1 MFPFLHFI
9 EIQIAMEATQIIELL
24 SNYVTKE
31 RLETLN
37 RVIDNRTNYIAV
49 VLEDIFQ
56 NHNASAVL
64 RSCDC
69 FGIQS
74 VNFIENRYSY
84 MENKDVAMGS
94 SQWLSIRRFNQKE
107 NNTLDAINAMR
118 DAGYR
123 IVATTPHTNDVLI
136 KDLDLTKGKIALFF
150 GSEKPGLSNIVME
163 NADEFVRIPMYG
175 FTESFNISVS
185 AALCLY
191 ELTAKLRNS
200 DINWHLSEHERTEL
214 LAQWMKLSARSADW
228 LIKEHEKREMKVES

>member
-1 MFPFLHFI
+1 MLFI
-9 EIQIAMEATQIIELL
+9 ALTITMEALQIIELL
-24 SNYVTKE
+24 KNYVTKE

-37 RVIDNRTNYIAV
+37 RVIEERTNYISV

-107 NNTLDAINAMR
+107 NNTLDAIKAIR
-118 DAGYR
+118 EAGYR

-136 KDLDLTKGKIALFF
+136 KDLDLSKGKIALFF
-150 GSEKPGLSNIVME
+150 GSEKPGLSDIVME

-191 ELTAKLRNS
+191 ELTTRLRNS
-200 DINWHLSEHERTEL
+200 NIDWHLSPDERTEL

-228 LIKEHEKREMKVES
+228 LIKEHEKRELRVES

>member
-1 MFPFLHFI
+1 METQ
-9 EIQIAMEATQIIELL
+9 EIIKLL
-24 SNYVTKE
+24 TNYVTEE
-31 RLETLN
+31 RLQILN
-37 RVIDNRTNYIAV
+37 KVLDERTSYISV

-56 NHNASAVL
+56 THNASAVL

-69 FGIQS
+69 FGIQH

-94 SQWLSIRRFNQKE
+94 SQWLSISRFNQKE
-107 NNTLDAINAMR
+107 NNTLDAIKAVRN
-118 DAGYR
+118 AGYR

-136 KDLDLTKGKIALFF
+136 KDLNLTKGKIALFF
-150 GSEKPGLSNIVME
+150 GSEKPGLSDIVMQ

-191 ELTAKLRNS
+191 ELTTRLRNS
-200 DINWHLSEHERTEL
+200 DINWHLSLEERTEL
-214 LAQWMKLSARSADW
+214 LAQWLKLSARSAEG
-228 LIKEHEKREMKVES
+228 LIKEYEKREKCV

>member
-1 MFPFLHFI
+1 
-9 EIQIAMEATQIIELL
+9 MEAPQIIDLL
-24 SNYVTKE
+24 TKYVTKE
-31 RLETLN
+31 RLDTLN
-37 RVIDNRTNYIAV
+37 RVIDERTNYISV

-94 SQWLSIRRFNQKE
+94 SQWLSIKRFNQKE

-150 GSEKPGLSNIVME
+150 GSEKPGLSDLVMK

-191 ELTAKLRNS
+191 ELTTKLRNS
-200 DINWHLSEHERTEL
+200 NIDWHLSAQERTEL
-214 LAQWMKLSARSADW
+214 LAEWMKLSARSADW
-228 LIKEHEKREMKVES
+228 LIKEHEKRELKV

>member
-1 MFPFLHFI
+1 M
-9 EIQIAMEATQIIELL
+9 MEAQEIIELL
-24 SNYVTKE
+24 TNYVTEE
-31 RLETLN
+31 RLQTLN
-37 RVIDNRTNYIAV
+37 RVLDDRTSYISV

-56 NHNASAVL
+56 THNASAVL

-69 FGIQS
+69 FGVQH

-94 SQWLSIRRFNQKE
+94 SQWLSITRYNQKE
-107 NNTLDAINAMR
+107 NNTLDAIKAIR

-136 KDLDLTKGKIALFF
+136 KDFDITKGKFALFF
-150 GSEKPGLSNIVME
+150 GSEKPGLSDIVMD

-191 ELTAKLRNS
+191 ELTTKLRNS
-200 DINWHLSEHERTEL
+200 NIDWHLSQQERTEL
-214 LAQWMKLSARSADW
+214 LAQWLKLSARSAEG
-228 LIKEHEKREMKVES
+228 LIREYERRNVAAQ

>member
-1 MFPFLHFI
+1 MLFI
-9 EIQIAMEATQIIELL
+9 AQTITMEALQIIDLL
-24 SNYVTKE
+24 TNYVTKE

-37 RVIDNRTNYIAV
+37 RVIDDRTNYISV

-69 FGIQS
+69 FGIQN

-107 NNTLDAINAMR
+107 NNTLDAIKAMR

-123 IVATTPHTNDVLI
+123 IIATTPHTNDVLI
-136 KDLDLTKGKIALFF
+136 KDLDLSKGKIALFF
-150 GSEKPGLSNIVME
+150 GSEKPGLSDIVME

-191 ELTAKLRNS
+191 ELTSKLRNS
-200 DINWHLSEHERTEL
+200 DIDWHLSPNERTEL

-228 LIKEHEKREMKVES
+228 LIKEHEKREMIVES

>member
-1 MFPFLHFI
+1 
-9 EIQIAMEATQIIELL
+9 MESKQIIDLL
-24 SNYVTKE
+24 TSYVTKE
-31 RLETLN
+31 RLATLN
-37 RVIDNRTNYIAV
+37 RVLDERTGYISV

-69 FGIQS
+69 FGIQN

-94 SQWLSIRRFNQKE
+94 SQWLNITRYNQKE
-107 NNTLDAINAMR
+107 NNTMDAINAMR
-118 DAGYR
+118 KAGYR

-150 GSEKPGLSNIVME
+150 GSEKPGLSDIVME

-200 DINWHLSEHERTEL
+200 DIDWHLSSQERTDL
-214 LAQWMKLSARSADW
+214 LAHWLKLSARSAEG
-228 LIKEHEKREMKVES
+228 LIQEYERRNK

>member
-1 MFPFLHFI
+1 
-9 EIQIAMEATQIIELL
+9 MENQQIIDLL
-24 SNYVTKE
+24 TSYVTEE
-31 RLETLN
+31 RLATLN
-37 RVIDNRTNYIAV
+37 KVLNERTGYISV

-56 NHNASAVL
+56 THNASAVL

-69 FGIQS
+69 FGIQY

-94 SQWLSIRRFNQKE
+94 SQWLSITRFNQKE

-118 DAGYR
+118 NAGYR

-150 GSEKPGLSNIVME
+150 GSEKPGLSDIVMN

-191 ELTAKLRNS
+191 ELTDKLRRSEIEWQLS
-200 DINWHLSEHERTEL
+200 DNEKTEL
-214 LAQWMKLSARSADW
+214 LVKWLKLSARNAEG
-228 LIKEHEKREMKVES
+228 LIREYESRSK

>member
-1 MFPFLHFI
+1 MDSK
-9 EIQIAMEATQIIELL
+9 QIIELL
-24 SNYVTKE
+24 
-31 RLETLN
+31 
-37 RVIDNRTNYIAV
+37 TNYITTDRLATLNKVLDERTEYISV

-56 NHNASAVL
+56 THNASAVL

-69 FGIQS
+69 FGIQNVS
-74 VNFIENRYSY
+74 FIENRYSY

-107 NNTLDAINAMR
+107 NNTLDAISAMR
-118 DAGYR
+118 NAGYR

-136 KDLDLTKGKIALFF
+136 KDIDLTKGKIALFF
-150 GSEKPGLSNIVME
+150 GSEKPGLSDIVMQ

-191 ELTAKLRNS
+191 ELTAKLRNLNI
-200 DINWHLSEHERTEL
+200 DWHLSPQIRTDL
-214 LAQWMKLSARSADW
+214 LAQWMKLSARSAEG
-228 LIKEHEKREMKVES
+228 LIREYEKRGKGIAEG

>member
-1 MFPFLHFI
+1 MHFI
-9 EIQIAMEATQIIELL
+9 ETQIAMEATQIIELL

-37 RVIDNRTNYIAV
+37 RVIDERTNYISV

-69 FGIQS
+69 FGIQN

-94 SQWLSIRRFNQKE
+94 SQWLSITRYNQKE
-107 NNTLDAINAMR
+107 NNTIDAIKAMR
-118 DAGYR
+118 DAGYS
-123 IVATTPHTNDVLI
+123 IVATTPHTNDLLV
-136 KDLDLTKGKIALFF
+136 KDFDITKGKLALFF
-150 GSEKPGLSNIVME
+150 GSEKPGLSNLVMD

-191 ELTAKLRNS
+191 ELTTKLRNS
-200 DINWHLSEHERTEL
+200 DIDWHLSQSERTDL
-214 LAQWMKLSARSADW
+214 LAQWLKLSARSAEG
-228 LIKEHEKREMKVES
+228 LIREYEKRNE

>member
-1 MFPFLHFI
+1 
-9 EIQIAMEATQIIELL
+9 MEARQIIDLL
-24 SNYVTKE
+24 TKYVTKE

-37 RVIDNRTNYIAV
+37 RVIDERTNYISI

-69 FGIQS
+69 FGIQK

-107 NNTLDAINAMR
+107 NNTLDAITAMR
-118 DAGYR
+118 EAGYR

-136 KDLDLTKGKIALFF
+136 KDLDLSKGKIALFF
-150 GSEKPGLSNIVME
+150 GSEKPGLSDIVMD

-191 ELTAKLRNS
+191 ELTAKLRSS
-200 DINWHLSEHERTEL
+200 DIDWHLSVQERTEL
-214 LAQWMKLSARSADW
+214 LAEWMKLSARSADW
-228 LIKEHEKREMKVES
+228 LIKEYEKRNCTVSDIR

>member
-1 MFPFLHFI
+1 METQ
-9 EIQIAMEATQIIELL
+9 EIIKLL
-24 SNYVTKE
+24 TNYVTEE
-31 RLETLN
+31 RLQILN
-37 RVIDNRTNYIAV
+37 KVLDERTSYISV

-56 NHNASAVL
+56 THNASAVL

-69 FGIQS
+69 FGIQH

-94 SQWLSIRRFNQKE
+94 SQWLSISRFNQKE
-107 NNTLDAINAMR
+107 NNTLDAIKAVR

-150 GSEKPGLSNIVME
+150 GSEKPGLSDIVMQ

-191 ELTAKLRNS
+191 ELTTRLRNS
-200 DINWHLSEHERTEL
+200 DINWHLSLEERTEL
-214 LAQWMKLSARSADW
+214 LAQWLKLSARSAEG
-228 LIKEHEKREMKVES
+228 LIKEYEKREKCV

>member
-1 MFPFLHFI
+1 MDSK
-9 EIQIAMEATQIIELL
+9 QIIELL
-24 SNYVTKE
+24 
-31 RLETLN
+31 
-37 RVIDNRTNYIAV
+37 TNYITTDRLATLNKVLDERTEYISV

-56 NHNASAVL
+56 THNASAVL

-69 FGIQS
+69 FGIQNVS
-74 VNFIENRYSY
+74 FIENRYSY

-107 NNTLDAINAMR
+107 NNTLDAISAMR
-118 DAGYR
+118 NAGYR

-150 GSEKPGLSNIVME
+150 GSEKPGLSDIVMQ

-191 ELTAKLRNS
+191 ELTAKLRNLNI
-200 DINWHLSEHERTEL
+200 DWHLSPQIRTDL
-214 LAQWMKLSARSADW
+214 LAQWMKLSARSAEG
-228 LIKEHEKREMKVES
+228 LIREYEKRGKGIVEG

>member
-1 MFPFLHFI
+1 MDSK
-9 EIQIAMEATQIIELL
+9 QIIELL
-24 SNYVTKE
+24 
-31 RLETLN
+31 
-37 RVIDNRTNYIAV
+37 TNYITTDRLATLNKVLDERTEYISV

-56 NHNASAVL
+56 THNASAVL

-69 FGIQS
+69 FGIQNVS
-74 VNFIENRYSY
+74 FIENRYSY

-107 NNTLDAINAMR
+107 NNTLDAISAMR
-118 DAGYR
+118 NAGYR

-150 GSEKPGLSNIVME
+150 GSEKPGLSDIVMQ

-191 ELTAKLRNS
+191 ELTAKLRNLNI
-200 DINWHLSEHERTEL
+200 DWHLSPQIRTDL
-214 LAQWMKLSARSADW
+214 LAQWMKLSARSAEG
-228 LIKEHEKREMKVES
+228 LIREYEKRGKGIAEG

>member
-1 MFPFLHFI
+1 MHFI
-9 EIQIAMEATQIIELL
+9 ETQIAMEATQIIELL

-37 RVIDNRTNYIAV
+37 RVIDERTNYISV

-69 FGIQS
+69 FGIQN

-94 SQWLSIRRFNQKE
+94 SQWLSIKRFNQKE

-136 KDLDLTKGKIALFF
+136 KNLDLTKGKIALFF
-150 GSEKPGLSNIVME
+150 GSEKPGLSDIVME

>member
-1 MFPFLHFI
+1 
-9 EIQIAMEATQIIELL
+9 
-24 SNYVTKE
+24 
-31 RLETLN
+31 
-37 RVIDNRTNYIAV
+37 
-49 VLEDIFQ
+49 
-56 NHNASAVL
+56 
-64 RSCDC
+64 
-69 FGIQS
+69 
-74 VNFIENRYSY
+74 

-150 GSEKPGLSNIVME
+150 GSEKPGLSDIVME

>member
-1 MFPFLHFI
+1 
-9 EIQIAMEATQIIELL
+9 MESQKIIDLL
-24 SNYVTKE
+24 TAYVTQE
-31 RLETLN
+31 RLTTLN
-37 RVIDNRTNYIAV
+37 KVLDERTNYISV

-56 NHNASAVL
+56 THNASAVL
-64 RSCDC
+64 RSGDC
-69 FGIQS
+69 FGIQN
-74 VNFIENRYSY
+74 VHVIENRYSY

-107 NNTLDAINAMR
+107 NNTLDAIKAVR

-136 KDLDLTKGKIALFF
+136 KDLDLSKGKIALFF
-150 GSEKPGLSNIVME
+150 GSEKPGLSDIVMN

-191 ELTAKLRNS
+191 ELTTKLRNS
-200 DINWHLSEHERTEL
+200 DIDWHLSPAERTEL
-214 LAQWMKLSARSADW
+214 LAQWMKLSARNAEG
-228 LIKEHEKREMKVES
+228 LIREYEKRGKLG

>member
-1 MFPFLHFI
+1 METQ
-9 EIQIAMEATQIIELL
+9 EIINLL
-24 SNYVTKE
+24 SNYTTKE
-31 RLETLN
+31 RQTTLN
-37 RVIDNRTNYIAV
+37 KVLDDRTEYISV

-56 NHNASAVL
+56 THNASAVL

-69 FGIQS
+69 FGIQN

-107 NNTLDAINAMR
+107 NNTADAINAMR

-136 KDLDLTKGKIALFF
+136 KDLDLKKGKIALFF
-150 GSEKPGLSNIVME
+150 GSEKPGLSDIVMQ

-191 ELTAKLRNS
+191 ELTARLRDS
-200 DINWHLSEHERTEL
+200 DIDWHLSAHKRTEL
-214 LAQWMKLSARSADW
+214 LALWMKLSARNADG
-228 LIKEHEKREMKVES
+228 LIKEYEKRNNGKCVIQ

>member
-1 MFPFLHFI
+1 
-9 EIQIAMEATQIIELL
+9 MEARQIIDLL
-24 SNYVTKE
+24 TKYVTKE

-37 RVIDNRTNYIAV
+37 RVIDERTNYISV

-69 FGIQS
+69 FGIQK

-107 NNTLDAINAMR
+107 NNTLDAITAMR
-118 DAGYR
+118 EAGYR

-136 KDLDLTKGKIALFF
+136 KDLDLSKGKIALFF
-150 GSEKPGLSNIVME
+150 GSEKPGLSDIVMD

-191 ELTAKLRNS
+191 ELTAKLRSS
-200 DINWHLSEHERTEL
+200 DIDWHLSVQERTEL
-214 LAQWMKLSARSADW
+214 LAEWMKLSARSADW
-228 LIKEHEKREMKVES
+228 LIKEYEKRNCTVSDIR